1 MTTTNAD
8 ILIIGGGLY
17 GCSTAYHLAKNGAR
31 NIVVLE
37 RKAVSSGGT
46 AKSCAIV
53 RTHYSIDTNMQ
64 HAVESLKIFADF
76 DHLVGGHV
84 GWHRTG
90 YLIVGPAEHAA
101 PMRKVF
107 EAQNSYGIDT
117 AELTP
122 AEALKIH
129 PLLSFHD
136 VGVIGYDSFTGF
148 ADPYLT
154 TNAYAARA
162 RELGVQI
169 HTDTPLTSL
178 QRNSHLTTA
187 RTPNGDFCAPIV
199 ILCAGPWTNSVA
211 AHMGLQFPYE
221 VSRHKVI
228 TLKIERPYQMDWPI
242 VKDLTTPD
250 KIYFRPET
258 GDVVLVGT
266 GDHGE
271 PVQDADTLTDN
282 VELQHVERISKI
294 IANRMPAFA
303 NASFTAG
310 WTGPYDISPDWNPLV
325 GAVAGN
331 EGLFVAVGFSGHGFK
346 LAPTIGEALAQTVLG
361 KKVRVPIADYDPGRF
376 AAGKQLS
383 GAYGIGSIS

>member
-1 MTTTNAD
+1 MAITNAD

-64 HAVESLKIFADF
+64 HAVESLKVFANF

-107 EAQNSYGIDT
+107 KAQNSYGIDT

-169 HTDTPLTSL
+169 HTDTPLTGL

-187 RTPNGDFCAPIV
+187 RTPGGDYSAPIV

-211 AHMGLQFPYE
+211 AYLGLQFPYE

-228 TLKIERPYQMDWPI
+228 TLSIERPYQMDWPI

-282 VELQHVERISKI
+282 VELKHVERISKI

-303 NASFTAG
+303 NANFTAG

-361 KKVRVPIADYDPGRF
+361 QKVHVPIADYDPGRF